1 MKKIVD
7 CPLCHYPITL
17 YVSEIIKGVAY
28 IEYGHP
34 KSCPVTLRDLG
45 YQSIIIQPDV
55 APERKEEEG

>member
-1 MKKIVD
+1 
-7 CPLCHYPITL
+7 
-17 YVSEIIKGVAY
+17 VSEIIKGVAY

-45 YQSIIIQPDV
+45 YQSIIIQPDA